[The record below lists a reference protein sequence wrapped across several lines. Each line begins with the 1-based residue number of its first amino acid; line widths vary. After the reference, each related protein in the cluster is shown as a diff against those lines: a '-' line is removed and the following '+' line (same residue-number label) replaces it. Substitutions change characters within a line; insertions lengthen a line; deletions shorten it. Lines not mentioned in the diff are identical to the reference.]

1 MLNRLITFIKN
12 KICKC
17 NNEEVLVNTD
27 TVTDIEQVCDEQDL
41 LYCTDYKLTENITIH
56 IPTLKEILAYG
67 EDNYF
72 KIISMILSTS
82 KDYMVQLDDIGKDYE
97 EITDFELFSQ
107 MLFLSLKEMNS
118 SLVFSNL
125 NLADFELCQNK
136 VNNEIVLYSEKDN
149 LIIDRYIYAII
160 CDKLREILY
169 VEKDRYKAGNKEAK
183 AFIIERTRKK
193 QIKASKKPYKPILRP
208 MIISLVNCQE
218 FKYNYNEVLELNI
231 FQFYSS
237 VKAIQKRINFDQIMS
252 GIYTGAISSKDI
264 NMQEINWLG

>member
-1 MLNRLITFIKN
+1 MWNKIITFIKSKIFKYN
-12 KICKC
+12 KPEAPK
-17 NNEEVLVNTD
+17 
-27 TVTDIEQVCDEQDL
+27 DIEQSDDGQDL
-41 LYCTDYKLTENITIH
+41 LYSTNYKLTGKITIH
-56 IPTLKEILAYG
+56 IPTLKEIIACG

-82 KDYMVQLDDIGKDYE
+82 KDYMVQLDDIGIDYE

-107 MLFLSLKEMNS
+107 ILFTSLKEMNT
-118 SLVFSNL
+118 SLVLGDL

-149 LIIDRYIYAII
+149 VIIDRYVHSII
-160 CDKLREILY
+160 CDKLREIHY
-169 VEKDRYKAGNKEAK
+169 IEKDRYKAGNKEAK
-183 AFIIERTRKK
+183 AFMIERARKK
-193 QIKASKKPYKPILRP
+193 QKRASKKPYKPVLRP

-218 FKYNYNEVLELNI
+218 FKYNYNEALGLNI